1 MNDAQA
7 VVSIEGLSLDFMTLD
22 GREQVL
28 RDVNLHIHP
37 GEIVGLVGESGCGKS
52 ATAKLLLGVL
62 PMPPARITAGR
73 VMMFGQD
80 IGTMSWHAREALKR
94 DIAYVPQDPMAAL
107 NPSFTIGEQMID
119 LIVWDHCGRTL
130 GGYVRGRHKRVEVA
144 RARDKAAH
152 LLEKV
157 YIPDPMQ
164 VLQRYPVQLSG
175 GMRQRVL
182 LAMALSGTPRLMIA
196 DEPTTALDVTV
207 QKRTLDLVKDLV
219 SRENLAG
226 LYITHDLGVARD
238 ICART
243 YVMYG
248 GTTIESG
255 PTGAMLNAP
264 RHPYT
269 RGLVNAQPSLAG
281 GMPQGIP
288 GRLPDYLAPPEGCRF
303 APRCSLRLA
312 ACEVAPARRTHPSGR
327 WVACWADVDEVETV

>member
-1 MNDAQA
+1 MDDTQA
-7 VVSIEGLSLDFMTLD
+7 IVSIEQLSLDFMTLD

-28 RDVNLHIHP
+28 RNVNLHIQP

-73 VMMFGQD
+73 AMMFGQD
-80 IGTMSWHAREALKR
+80 IATLGWHAREALKR

-107 NPSFTIGEQMID
+107 NPSFTVGEQMID
-119 LIVWDHCGRTL
+119 LLVVDSFCRTL
-130 GGYVRGRHKRVEVA
+130 AGYARARHRRAEQL
-144 RARDKAAH
+144 RARDKAAS

-157 YIPDPMQ
+157 YIPDPAQ

-182 LAMALSGTPRLMIA
+182 LAMALSGSPKLMIA

-207 QKRTLDLVKDLV
+207 QRRTLDLIKDLV

-288 GRLPDYLAPPEGCRF
+288 GRLHDYLAPPAGCRF
-303 APRCSLRLA
+303 APRCSLRRE
-312 ACEVAPARRTHPSGR
+312 ACETAPPNRDRPGQR
-327 WVACWADVDEVETV
+327 WVACWAAEEAVA